1 MSSSQL
7 GLDQRIED
15 EEERHILGHL
25 LIESALEPGVET
37 VGDLLSLPP
46 QRKRALM
53 DRARKSAGY
62 RTISEQ
68 KAHDSFEQA
77 NAAVQTRSTF
87 TEFPVCAAAGCKS
100 IPLTEQGAHAK
111 VVVRRWWCSEHAHLA
126 APEDFQPPP
135 GPRYGPSGAIEFP
148 GEREAEAARLLHQ
161 EERRKE
167 KREAMQAERREDAEA
182 IKRFEDA
189 MAAKWRRERPEGL
202 RGT

>member
-1 MSSSQL
+1 
-7 GLDQRIED
+7 
-15 EEERHILGHL
+15 
-25 LIESALEPGVET
+25 
-37 VGDLLSLPP
+37 
-46 QRKRALM
+46 M

-62 RTISEQ
+62 RAISEQ

-135 GPRYGPSGAIEFP
+135 GPRYGPSGELEFP
-148 GEREAEAARLLHQ
+148 GEREAEAARLRNQ
-161 EERRKE
+161 EERRK
-167 KREAMQAERREDAEA
+167 KSGRPCRPNAARTLRRS
-182 IKRFEDA
+182 RGSRTR
-189 MAAKWRRERPEGL
+189 WL
-202 RGT
+202 RSGVARGRKG